1 MNLKRREER
10 VTGGE
15 KEGVREMM
23 RKGRDEGMGRVD
35 VGVGRGDEGVGRE
48 EEGVGRVDDGG

>member
-35 VGVGRGDEGVGRE
+35 VGVGRGDEGVGR
-48 EEGVGRVDDGG
+48 VDDGG